1 MKDMWD
7 ERYGKK
13 EFAYGEQPNIYLKE
27 QLLKMPAGT
36 ILLPADGEGRNG
48 VYAASLGWNVYSFDQ
63 SAAGKE
69 KAIQL
74 ANKHNVKLHYDV
86 GEFQSLVYQSNQ
98 FDAIALIYA
107 HFPAD
112 KKSAYHKKLISYL
125 KPGGIVIFEAFSKK
139 HLDYSSKNAKV
150 GGPKDIDQLFSVEEI
165 QLDFTN
171 FEILELVEQD
181 VELNEGL
188 FHNGMSSV
196 IRFVG
201 RKKTL

>member
-1 MKDMWD
+1 M
-7 ERYGKK
+7 
-13 EFAYGEQPNIYLKE
+13 
-27 QLLKMPAGT
+27 
-36 ILLPADGEGRNG
+36 
-48 VYAASLGWNVYSFDQ
+48 
-63 SAAGKE
+63 
-69 KAIQL
+69 
-74 ANKHNVKLHYDV
+74 
-86 GEFQSLVYQSNQ
+86 
-98 FDAIALIYA
+98 
-107 HFPAD
+107 
-112 KKSAYHKKLISYL
+112 
-125 KPGGIVIFEAFSKK
+125 IFEAFSKK